1 MDILRYIYASD
12 DCVVFDSTGGKS
24 MQKKLLRMTCTF
36 SGHSIG
42 TKSGQ
47 RAENWDILA
56 SQVTCVFLGTS
67 PQKPGCPGKSGM
79 IGQFQFL
86 NLPIMAADNLRNI
99 PPHLHV

>member
-1 MDILRYIYASD
+1 
-12 DCVVFDSTGGKS
+12 

-79 IGQFQFL
+79 IGRVGTVFRTGTGTAVFDQ
-86 NLPIMAADNLRNI
+86 N
-99 PPHLHV
+99 